1 MIQRLYES
9 SFAVYGDGC
18 SLSLFRRDEKKMNVI
33 FMIFADDIVLS
44 VK

>member
-33 FMIFADDIVLS
+33 SMVNMNEMVL
-44 VK
+44 